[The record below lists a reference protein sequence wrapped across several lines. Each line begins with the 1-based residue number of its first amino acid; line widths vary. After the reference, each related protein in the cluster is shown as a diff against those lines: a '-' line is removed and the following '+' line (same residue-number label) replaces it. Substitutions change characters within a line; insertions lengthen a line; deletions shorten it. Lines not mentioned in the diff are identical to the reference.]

1 VLHSLTVYI
10 AGPVLTAIVSVG
22 LSNQQLTFVLLND
35 FLHQRHNFMNTDISH
50 LQCFSVLIIQ
60 HETCLWQDWNVYC
73 TEVTG
78 NTPTR
83 PQ

>member
-1 VLHSLTVYI
+1 MLYSPTVYI

-22 LSNQQLTFVLLND
+22 LSNKQLTFVLLND
-35 FLHQRHNFMNTDISH
+35 FLHQRRHFINTDLSH
-50 LQCFSVLIIQ
+50 LHCFSGLITL

-73 TEVTG
+73 IEVTR